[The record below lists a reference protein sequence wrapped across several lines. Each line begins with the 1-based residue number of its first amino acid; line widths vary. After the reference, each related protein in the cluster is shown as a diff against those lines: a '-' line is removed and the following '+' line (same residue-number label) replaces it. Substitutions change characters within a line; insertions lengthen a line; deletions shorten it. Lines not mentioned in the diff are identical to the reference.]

1 MIEESAEEKMIW
13 DVVDNLPSLPIVVTK
28 VLEVTDDP
36 ESSAQHLLQAILPDQ
51 SMCVAIL
58 KIANSALF
66 GLPRKVSSIERAIM
80 VLGFNEV
87 RNIVLGRAVVNSF
100 SSIPAKHR
108 YSINQFWEHS
118 FLCGLAAR
126 NMAEGLGLSSGDF
139 FVSGLIHDLG
149 KLAMFLALGEKYD
162 TATWM
167 LGGGRIE
174 NYQQEK
180 KQFGFDHPYVGAKLL
195 QKWDF
200 PKNLILAVA
209 YHHNPAGCEKG
220 RGYPLIIQLADFYA
234 FLINHPHLLKDTNHE
249 DLICSFL
256 PQLKEQWLELKLPWD
271 PFTLETWYSWLKIEA
286 RHGSQVMSLLA
297 SQR

>member
-1 MIEESAEEKMIW
+1 MNEQHDDEKKIW
-13 DVVDNLPSLPIVVTK
+13 DLVDNFPSLPVVVTK
-28 VLEVTDDP
+28 VLEVTEDP
-36 ESSAQHLLQAILPDQ
+36 ESSAQDLLQAILPDQ

-66 GLPRKVSSIERAIM
+66 GLPKKVSSIERAIM

-87 RNIVLGRAVVNSF
+87 RSIVLGRAVVNSF

-108 YSINQFWEHS
+108 YSVNCLWEHS

-126 NMAEGLGLSSGDF
+126 NMAEGLGLQSGDF
-139 FVSGLIHDLG
+139 FISGLIHDLG
-149 KLAMFLALGEKYD
+149 KLAMFLALGDEYD
-162 TATWM
+162 PAVWM
-167 LGGGRIE
+167 LGVGRLE
-174 NYQQEK
+174 NYGQEK
-180 KQFGFDHPYVGAKLL
+180 KQFNVDHPFVGAKLL

-200 PKNLILAVA
+200 PQSLILAVA

-234 FLINHPHLLKDTNHE
+234 HLINHPHLIKGADHE
-249 DLICSFL
+249 ELICSFL
-256 PQLKEQWLELKLPWD
+256 PQLKEQWLGLKLPWD
-271 PFTLETWYSWLKIEA
+271 PFTMETWFSWLKIEA

-297 SQR
+297 S